1 MKETLTFSG
10 NATNNERSAV
20 QRRLPHELRRQK
32 RTERERLYFKY
43 MSERIRHDPDQL
55 QCAIERVH
63 RPSKETFVEQYMKP
77 RKPAILTGMMDNWE
91 AMKSWSFDKL
101 GSILTKGVKV
111 DIMENTTPYSQWNE
125 FRALFADMYKDPAQ
139 VIMTDFHQIYPEL
152 MDAINFPKFSK
163 DYFEEVVDEDI
174 RPPQLSFEMA
184 PTRSGFHWRVESL
197 NASLW
202 SALIQGKKLWGLYP
216 PSKYYV
222 PGVNHNN
229 HRTQNS
235 QQSESFTWWIYTKP
249 ELQDEHKP
257 QECLQEAGEILY
269 IPSGWWWS
277 NVNVDDTIT
286 MQKSFCDETNIRSCM
301 DELKELGDSVADNF
315 HADVYIQLR
324 NYLAIHDPGFLT
336 DDDRQFKSPIRDL
349 GQTNSDHGENFH
361 QNVWKKYFE
370 EGIDDAKFSSNRDD
384 EANV

>member
-111 DIMENTTPYSQWNE
+111 NIMENTTPYSQWNE

-184 PTRSGFHWRVESL
+184 PTRSGFHWRVEAL

-336 DDDRQFKSPIRDL
+336 DDDRKFKSPIRDL